1 MNIFASTIQTTLTT
15 SVAGPFIASCYTL
28 KNLLLKYSVAFVLSF
43 LKSSEETVSIH
54 PETRQRKSGCLQDSS
69 LKMEKCTSVLI

>member
-1 MNIFASTIQTTLTT
+1 MTIFASTIQTTLTT

-43 LKSSEETVSIH
+43 LKSSEGTVSYTSRNKAKKKWVF
-54 PETRQRKSGCLQDSS
+54 TRR
-69 LKMEKCTSVLI
+69 